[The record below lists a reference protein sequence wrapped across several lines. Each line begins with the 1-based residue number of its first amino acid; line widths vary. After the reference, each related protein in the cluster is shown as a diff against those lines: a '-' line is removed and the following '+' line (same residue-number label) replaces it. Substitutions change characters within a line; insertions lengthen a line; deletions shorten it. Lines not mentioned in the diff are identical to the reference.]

1 MGIITHKLEE
11 YNTPESINNLVHKI
25 NEKLPNRS
33 DCKIYPNQMKCAIN
47 GIRLFDSNLPRPNHL
62 VVQGKTQ
69 AGKTGVLTSM
79 IMLIDELKIED
90 AMSINTIY
98 YITGDNGC
106 KLIKQTQER
115 ISNCFTKDGI
125 KCGFK
130 CLKNSDLKN
139 DISNE
144 RVLTNSIIF
153 IDESHYGVS
162 KETNILIKWLE
173 SKGINMHNDKEL
185 VDKSIYIVSNSATP
199 YGEINS
205 DCGKYKS
212 YVALETND
220 WNGKC
225 GYVGFKEYNEKNCFV
240 PINHQI
246 NKANVEEMCK
256 QLSVRLNEIYNATN
270 GKKKCGI
277 IRMNKKAFKKC
288 QTILEK
294 YFHIESFFAT
304 NDNINY
310 AEIQWKMLND
320 CESWDKPLVFI
331 ICGAYRMGVS
341 IPPSCKKNIG
351 FVFDYAT
358 GNGKNSVITTEQ
370 GLLGRVTG
378 YWETDDWCDITIYI
392 NEKHYNG
399 LKACYVE
406 HAASTPM
413 TDVKRKF
420 VQKEDGKK
428 VGIIEDDDFI
438 EIPCDEKFDGKE
450 YNDKIREY
458 LEGPKGFAKI
468 GKTLPEGIIFIPGR
482 RNDKRNKVHFSQPKF
497 SNSEH
502 TTITILKKE
511 ENINKPCYT
520 TLYDID
526 ENNIKVKYGKIVKGD
541 YIETYDE
548 NKKIISTLTT

>member
-1 MGIITHKLEE
+1 MSIITNKLEK
-11 YNTPESINNLVHKI
+11 YDTIESINDLVGKI
-25 NEKLPNRS
+25 NKKLPNRS
-33 DCKIYPNQMKCAIN
+33 DCKIYPNQMRCAIK
-47 GIRLFDSNLPRPNHL
+47 GIKMFDSNLPRPNHL

-79 IMLIDELKIED
+79 IMLIDELKIEG

-115 ISNCFTKDGI
+115 ISHCFTSDGI
-125 KCGFK
+125 ECEFK

-144 RVLTNSIIF
+144 QLLTNAIIF

-162 KETNILIKWLE
+162 SEKNILIKWLE

-185 VDKSIYIVSNSATP
+185 VEKSVYIVSNSATP

-220 WNGKC
+220 WNGEY

-240 PINHQI
+240 AINCQI
-246 NKANVEEMCK
+246 NKANAEEMCE
-256 QLSVRLNEIYNATN
+256 QLKIRLDEIFANT
-270 GKKKCGI
+270 GKTKCGI

-288 QTILEK
+288 QETLEK
-294 YFHIESFFAT
+294 YFHIEPFFAT

-310 AEIQWKMLND
+310 AEIQNKMEHD
-320 CESWDKPLVFI
+320 CNVWDKPLVFV

-341 IPPSCKKNIG
+341 IPPYCKKNIG

-358 GNGKNSVITTEQ
+358 GNGKNHVITTEQ

-406 HAASTPM
+406 HAISTPM
-413 TDVKRKF
+413 ADVKQKF
-420 VQKEDGKK
+420 VKNENGEK
-428 VGIIEDDDFI
+428 VGIIGEDDFI

-450 YNDKIREY
+450 YNHKVNEFVKKY
-458 LEGPKGFAKI
+458 LENT
-468 GKTLPEGIIFIPGR
+468 GKALPDDIVWFPGR
-482 RNDKRNKVHFSQPKF
+482 RNDKRNKVRFLQPTFSMK
-497 SNSEH
+497 EH
-502 TTITILKKE
+502 EAKSILSKIK
-511 ENINKPCYT
+511 NVNKPCYT

-526 ENNIKVKYGKIVKGD
+526 ENCIKVRYGKIVKGD
-541 YIETYDE
+541 YVDTYDE
-548 NKKIISTLTT
+548 NKKIIRTLTT

>member
-1 MGIITHKLEE
+1 MSIITNKLQE
-11 YNTPESINNLVHKI
+11 YDKIEHINDLVGKI

-33 DCKIYPNQMKCAIN
+33 DCKIYPNQMKCAIT
-47 GIRLFDSNLPRPNHL
+47 GIKMFDSNLPRPNHL

-79 IMLIDELKIED
+79 IMLIDELQIAG
-90 AMSINTIY
+90 AMSVNTIY

-115 ISNCFTKDGI
+115 ISHCFTTDGI
-125 KCGFK
+125 KCEFK

-139 DISNE
+139 DISNKQ
-144 RVLTNSIIF
+144 VLSNAIIF

-162 KETNILIKWLE
+162 QEKNILIQWLE

-185 VDKSIYIVSNSATP
+185 VQKSVYIVSNSATP

-205 DCGKYKS
+205 DGGKYKS
-212 YVALETND
+212 YVSLETND
-220 WNGKC
+220 WNGEC

-240 PINHQI
+240 PIKCQI
-246 NKANVEEMCK
+246 NKANVEEMCE
-256 QLSVRLNEIYNATN
+256 RLKIRLDEIFANT
-270 GKKKCGI
+270 GKRKCGI
-277 IRMNKKAFKKC
+277 IRMNKKSFKNC
-288 QTILEK
+288 QETLEK
-294 YFHIESFFAT
+294 YFHIETFFAT

-310 AEIQWKMLND
+310 AEIQNKMEHD
-320 CESWDKPLVFI
+320 CDVWGKPLVFV

-341 IPPSCKKNIG
+341 IPQYCKKNIG

-358 GNGKNSVITTEQ
+358 GNSKTHVITTEQ

-406 HAASTPM
+406 HAISTPM
-413 TDVKRKF
+413 ADVKQKF
-420 VQKEDGKK
+420 VPKEDGTNL
-428 VGIIEDDDFI
+428 GIISDDDFI
-438 EIPCDEKFDGKE
+438 VIVCNEKFDGKE
-450 YNDKIREY
+450 YLHQVQEFVETRLREM
-458 LEGPKGFAKI
+458 
-468 GKTLPEGIIFIPGR
+468 GKPLPEDIVWMPGR
-482 RNDKRNKVHFSQPKF
+482 RNDKRYKVRIPHARFNKNERGTNWK
-497 SNSEH
+497 
-502 TTITILKKE
+502 LKKE
-511 ENINKPCYT
+511 NIINKPCCT

-526 ENNIKVKYGKIVKGD
+526 ENTIEVRYGKIVKGD
-541 YIETYDE
+541 YVETYDE
-548 NKKIISTLTT
+548 NKKIIHTLTT